1 MKTEWDYTNLAE
13 AYLKGR
19 IIDTKIRIG
28 ERIRDLFWNVRK
40 QELLEKI
47 KMCPLII
54 ELKKRNRYDI
64 VTAVTGQHREML
76 EQVLDV
82 FHVCPEY
89 DLRIMKEGQSLI
101 GILTAVMDG
110 VSAILD
116 CENPDLT
123 LVHGDMVTAYA
134 ATVAC
139 YMKGFKTGHVEAG
152 LRTYNITEPFPEEFN
167 RRLIG
172 MIAAYHFN
180 PYGDGTSCIQIADI
194 IEKILR

>member
-1 MKTEWDYTNLAE
+1 
-13 AYLKGR
+13 
-19 IIDTKIRIG
+19 
-28 ERIRDLFWNVRK
+28 
-40 QELLEKI
+40 
-47 KMCPLII
+47 MCPLII

-116 CENPDLT
+116 CENPDL
-123 LVHGDMVTAYA
+123 H
-134 ATVAC
+134 
-139 YMKGFKTGHVEAG
+139 
-152 LRTYNITEPFPEEFN
+152 
-167 RRLIG
+167 
-172 MIAAYHFN
+172 
-180 PYGDGTSCIQIADI
+180 YGKYGN
-194 IEKILR
+194 